1 MMTTSRHSESPNRH
15 SELAEESLSD
25 PGNRAER
32 LVTPGQTRK
41 RAEWLLTH
49 AALLLVVV
57 AFGAPFLWVVAAAL
71 NRAQVTSWPW
81 PSHPTLANFRT
92 LFVKQD
98 AGRALRNSLIVS
110 LSTMALATI
119 TSSLAG
125 YGLSRMTFR
134 RKAALAYAVLLLQ
147 SIPLAVTMV
156 PIYDLAIRLHLQ
168 DTYRGLILTHTA
180 ISLPLLVWLMKGFCD
195 AVPRDTE
202 EAAWLDGAST
212 LRGWREV
219 VLPQTYAGIAVVAG
233 FAFANAW
240 AEVLMVVILVT
251 DVAKETLPFQ
261 FFYAADGGKQTQTTA
276 ALGVLYVF
284 PVLLLF
290 LALRRLMVR
299 GLVEST
305 RGL

>member
-1 MMTTSRHSESPNRH
+1 LSRVPAGRFQHGAGA
-15 SELAEESLSD
+15 LAT
-25 PGNRAER
+25 N
-32 LVTPGQTRK
+32 
-41 RAEWLLTH
+41 
-49 AALLLVVV
+49 AALLLVIV
-57 AFGAPFLWVVAAAL
+57 AFGAPFLWIVAASL
-71 NRAQVTSWPW
+71 DRAKITSWPW
-81 PSHPTLANFRT
+81 PSEPSLANFRS
-92 LFVKQD
+92 LFNERET
-98 AGRALRNSLIVS
+98 GHALRNSLIVAT
-110 LSTMALATI
+110 STMLLATV
-119 TSSLAG
+119 TAALAG

-134 RKAALAYAVLLLQ
+134 RKSILAYAILLLQ
-147 SIPLAVTMV
+147 SIPLAVTMI
-156 PIYDLAIRLHLQ
+156 PIYDLAIRLRLQ

-180 ISLPLLVWLMKGFCD
+180 VSLPLLIWLMKGFCD
-195 AVPRDTE
+195 AVPRETE
-202 EAAWLDGAST
+202 EAAWLDGASM
-212 LRGWREV
+212 LRTWRGV

-261 FFYAADGGKQTQTTA
+261 FFYAADAGGETQTTA

-305 RGL
+305 QGL

>member
-1 MMTTSRHSESPNRH
+1 MTIDRIAR
-15 SELAEESLSD
+15 
-25 PGNRAER
+25 PGKHRR
-32 LVTPGQTRK
+32 
-41 RAEWLLTH
+41 RAEWLVVH
-49 AALLLVVV
+49 AGLLVVIV
-57 AFGAPFLWVVAAAL
+57 AFGAPFLWIIAAAVD
-71 NRAQVTSWPW
+71 NAAVTSWPW
-81 PSHPTLANFRT
+81 PREPTLDNFRD
-92 LFVKQD
+92 LFTERD
-98 AGRALRNSLIVS
+98 TGHALRNSLLVS
-110 LSTMALATI
+110 GSTMILATV
-119 TSSLAG
+119 TASLAG

-134 RKAALAYAVLLLQ
+134 RTSWLAYAVLLLQ

-156 PIYDLAIRLHLQ
+156 PIYDLALRLRLQ

-202 EAAWLDGAST
+202 EAAWLDGASIC
-212 LRGWREV
+212 RGWRDV
-219 VLPQTYAGIAVVAG
+219 VVPQTFAGIAVVAG

-261 FFYAADGGKQTQTTA
+261 FFYAADGGGETHVTA
-276 ALGVLYVF
+276 ALGVLYVA
-284 PVLLLF
+284 PVLVLF

-305 RGL
+305 QGL

>member
-1 MMTTSRHSESPNRH
+1 TPSR
-15 SELAEESLSD
+15 
-25 PGNRAER
+25 
-32 LVTPGQTRK
+32 
-41 RAEWLLTH
+41 
-49 AALLLVVV
+49 
-57 AFGAPFLWVVAAAL
+57 
-71 NRAQVTSWPW
+71 PW
-81 PSHPTLANFRT
+81 PAHPPPATFRP
-92 LFVKQD
+92 LFDKQA

-110 LSTMALATI
+110 LSTMALATVAA
-119 TSSLAG
+119 SLAG

-134 RKAALAYAVLLLQ
+134 RKAVLAYAVLLLQ

-180 ISLPLLVWLMKGFCD
+180 VSLPVWLMTGFCH
-195 AVPRDTE
+195 AAPRDTE

-212 LRGWREV
+212 LRGWREI

-261 FFYAADGGKQTQTTA
+261 FFYAA
-276 ALGVLYVF
+276 
-284 PVLLLF
+284 
-290 LALRRLMVR
+290 
-299 GLVEST
+299 
-305 RGL
+305 

>member
-1 MMTTSRHSESPNRH
+1 MMVTDRIATS
-15 SELAEESLSD
+15 
-25 PGNRAER
+25 
-32 LVTPGQTRK
+32 GQTRR
-41 RAEWLLTH
+41 RAEWLAVH
-49 AALLLVVV
+49 AALLVVVV
-57 AFGAPFLWVVAAAL
+57 AFGAPFLWLVAAAF
-71 NRAQVTSWPW
+71 NRAAITSWPW
-81 PSHPTLANFRT
+81 PNHPTIGNFRT
-92 LFVKQD
+92 LFAEQD
-98 AGRALRNSLIVS
+98 TGRALRNSLIVS
-110 LSTMALATI
+110 TSTMALATV

-134 RKAALAYAVLLLQ
+134 RKAVLAYAILLLQ
-147 SIPLAVTMV
+147 SIPIAVTMV
-156 PIYDLAIRLHLQ
+156 PIYDLAVRLNLQ

-202 EAAWLDGAST
+202 EAAWLDGASA
-212 LRGWREV
+212 LRGWREI

-261 FFYAADGGKQTQTTA
+261 FFYAADSAKESQTTA
-276 ALGVLYVF
+276 ALGVLYVL

-305 RGL
+305 QGL

>member
-1 MMTTSRHSESPNRH
+1 MMSSIPARRPLSEYTEPRLPKPGRSRRP
-15 SELAEESLSD
+15 
-25 PGNRAER
+25 
-32 LVTPGQTRK
+32 
-41 RAEWLLTH
+41 AEWLLIH
-49 AALLLVVV
+49 AALLLVIV
-57 AFGAPFLWVVAAAL
+57 AFGAPFLWIVAAAL
-71 NRAQVTSWPW
+71 DRAQITSWPW
-81 PSHPTLANFRT
+81 PTDPTLANFRG
-92 LFVKQD
+92 LFD
-98 AGRALRNSLIVS
+98 ERETGHALRNSLIVS
-110 LSTMALATI
+110 TSTMLLATV
-119 TSSLAG
+119 TASLAG

-134 RKAALAYAVLLLQ
+134 RKSVFAYAILLLQ

-156 PIYDLAIRLHLQ
+156 PIYDLAIRLRLQ

-180 ISLPLLVWLMKGFCD
+180 VSLPLLVWLMKGFCD

-212 LRGWREV
+212 LRTWRDIV
-219 VLPQTYAGIAVVAG
+219 FPQTYAGIAVVAG

-261 FFYAADGGKQTQTTA
+261 FFYAADAGRDTQTTA
-276 ALGVLYVF
+276 ALGVLYVL

-305 RGL
+305 QGL